1 MPNPSQ
7 KLAYI
12 SFCQLLGYW
21 DLLIQLTFDQFLMMF
36 LLDRF
41 LSAGQTVDVSNGDDA
56 EIPNEPLKSKS
67 KTKSKKGA
75 SKATPRKKESR

>member
-1 MPNPSQ
+1 M
-7 KLAYI
+7 
-12 SFCQLLGYW
+12 
-21 DLLIQLTFDQFLMMF
+21 
-36 LLDRF
+36 
-41 LSAGQTVDVSNGDDA
+41 SAGQTVDVSNGDDA

>member
-1 MPNPSQ
+1 M
-7 KLAYI
+7 
-12 SFCQLLGYW
+12 
-21 DLLIQLTFDQFLMMF
+21 LIPLTFDQFLKVF
-36 LLDRF
+36 LLDLF

-67 KTKSKKGA
+67 KTKKGA

>member
-1 MPNPSQ
+1 
-7 KLAYI
+7 
-12 SFCQLLGYW
+12 
-21 DLLIQLTFDQFLMMF
+21 MF

-67 KTKSKKGA
+67 KTKSKKGT